1 MAKGSDFHKMG
12 KGGADMDRERI
23 NLCEQLAEVD
33 QAMGFILAIIAR
45 GGSVLHRDR
54 TSARRSVRRHS
65 GSGGG
70 RPAVYPLRHAANSL
84 VVGALGFFL
93 CLAAKTWRQ
102 TDPANCAAAR
112 SARSNLIASA
122 LVLAAALIRFQDTEL
137 SRGQSSE
144 TGDETPG

>member
-1 MAKGSDFHKMG
+1 MA
-12 KGGADMDRERI
+12 A
-23 NLCEQLAEVD
+23 
-33 QAMGFILAIIAR
+33 
-45 GGSVLHRDR
+45 
-54 TSARRSVRRHS
+54 
-65 GSGGG
+65 
-70 RPAVYPLRHAANSL
+70 PAVYPLRHAANSL